1 MKQIVIKK
9 GELFLELKVKNKKEI
24 QNIIQNARSIN
35 SKLLYSPYAQNDK
48 EELRKFVNDAVR
60 KNKTILTI
68 IVNT

>member
-1 MKQIVIKK
+1 
-9 GELFLELKVKNKKEI
+9 LELKVKDKKEI

>member
-9 GELFLELKVKNKKEI
+9 GELFLELKVKDKKEI

>member
-1 MKQIVIKK
+1 M
-9 GELFLELKVKNKKEI
+9 ELKVKNKKEI

-68 IVNT
+68 IVDT

>member
-1 MKQIVIKK
+1 MKD
-9 GELFLELKVKNKKEI
+9 KKEI

>member
-1 MKQIVIKK
+1 LKQIVIKK
-9 GELFLELKVKNKKEI
+9 GELFLELKVKDKKEI

>member
-1 MKQIVIKK
+1 M
-9 GELFLELKVKNKKEI
+9 ELKVKDKKEI

>member
-1 MKQIVIKK
+1 M
-9 GELFLELKVKNKKEI
+9 ELKVKDKREI